1 MVRPAEKKEMR
12 IIAKERVKILFD
24 NAEEMF
30 RRDSKLSDRYVALAR
45 KIAMKANMRMPREL
59 KRRFCKHCNS
69 YLKPGV
75 NCRIRTNE
83 GKVVYY
89 CLNCKKFMRY
99 PYLKEKKERRL

>member
-1 MVRPAEKKEMR
+1 MVRPAEKKEMK
-12 IIAKERVKILFD
+12 IIARERVKILFD

-30 RRDSKLSDRYVALAR
+30 KKNPQLSDRYVTLAR

-59 KRRFCKHCNS
+59 KRRFCKHCNG

-75 NCRIRTNE
+75 NCRVRTKE
-83 GKVVYY
+83 SKVVYY

>member
-24 NAEEMF
+24 NAEKMF
-30 RRDSKLSDRYVALAR
+30 KKDPKLSDRYVALAR

-59 KRRFCKHCNS
+59 KRRFCKHCNC
-69 YLKPGV
+69 YLQPGV
-75 NCRIRTNE
+75 NCRVRTRA

-89 CLNCKKFMRY
+89 CLNCKRFMRY